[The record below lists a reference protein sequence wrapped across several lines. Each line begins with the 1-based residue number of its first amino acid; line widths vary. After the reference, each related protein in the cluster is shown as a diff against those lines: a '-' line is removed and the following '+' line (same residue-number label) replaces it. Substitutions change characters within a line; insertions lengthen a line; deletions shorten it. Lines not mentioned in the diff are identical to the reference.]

1 MINGMI
7 YNQNWNTKTNNP
19 HKNSLLTNA
28 NEVQQ
33 YDIIYENHV
42 QVKFNNW
49 KNKTL
54 KYNLSTQNDEY
65 IPYEHFLPQMKK

>member
-1 MINGMI
+1 
-7 YNQNWNTKTNNP
+7 
-19 HKNSLLTNA
+19 
-28 NEVQQ
+28 
-33 YDIIYENHV
+33 
-42 QVKFNNW
+42 VKFNNW